1 MISAHSSCSSSVD
14 SDDEKSLSCAGVA
27 HQTSTLC
34 GTRQFPLN
42 LNLNHPCLSAHV
54 HDA

>member
-42 LNLNHPCLSAHV
+42 LNHPCLSAHV